1 MAKKRFFP
9 TKLEGK
15 IIWLNNF
22 VKTLPTYAA
31 KYGIAATQLAD
42 LNKDRDWMNYWAEQR
57 NLNNTYAQG
66 LTAFRNEVAFGRL
79 PTGTTASEAPAPPA
93 TGTPPPAV
101 APGVFPRCLAVA
113 NAIKV
118 HINYTVADG
127 EALGLE
133 GAQIVKPGL
142 NDARPVLKPVKS
154 GEVVTIKWGKQK
166 LPVDGLEI
174 HVKRGAADFTFL
186 ATDTN
191 TPSFIDTFPQPA
203 TPEEWTYK
211 GIYIKD
217 GVRVGL
223 WSEAVA
229 IVVKGV

>member
-9 TKLEGK
+9 NSLEGR
-15 IIWLNNF
+15 IIWLLNF
-22 VKTLPTYAA
+22 IEKLPSYAT
-31 KYGIAATQLAD
+31 KYGITTAQLAAVAAD
-42 LNKDRDWMNYWAEQR
+42 KNWLNYWADQQ
-57 NLNNTYAQG
+57 NLNKTYTQA

-79 PTGTTASEAPAPPA
+79 PTGSTASLAPAPP
-93 TGTPPPAV
+93 TPGTPPPAV
-101 APGVFPRCLAVA
+101 APGVFPRCLAIA

-133 GAQIVKPGL
+133 GPEMVKPNL
-142 NDARPVLKPVKS
+142 NLARPALKVAKT
-154 GEVVTIKWGKQK
+154 GETVAIKWGKQK
-166 LPVDGLEI
+166 LPVQALEI
-174 HVKRGAADFTFL
+174 HVKRRAADYTFL

-191 TPSFIDTFPQPA
+191 TPTFIDTFPHPNIA
-203 TPEEWTYK
+203 EEWTYK

-223 WSEAVA
+223 WSEEVT
-229 IVVKGV
+229 IKVKL